1 MNYDLFLNDKIKEFE
16 ASGARP
22 RLLLHCCCAPC
33 SSAVWERIAGYFDV
47 TAYYYNPNIS
57 PEDEYDK
64 RASELVRL
72 SRELPMKTSVKT
84 VIAPYDPAPLDEIS
98 KGKEDIPEG
107 GARCFECYKLRL
119 EETARA
125 AKEGGYDFFCTTLS
139 VSPYKNAEWL
149 NELGGELAEKY
160 GVPYLFSDFKKKNGY
175 KRSCELSR
183 EYGLYRQA
191 FCGCE
196 YSRKEAERL
205 GRI

>member
-1 MNYDLFLNDKIKEFE
+1 MNYDLFLENKIKELK
-16 ASGARP
+16 ASGTRP
-22 RLLLHCCCAPC
+22 RLLLQCCCAPC
-33 SSAVWERIAGYFDV
+33 SSAVWERIADCFDV

-57 PEDEYDK
+57 PESEYDK
-64 RASELVRL
+64 RANELLRL
-72 SRELPMKTSVKT
+72 SRELPAKNPVTPL
-84 VIAPYDPAPLDEIS
+84 IAPYDPAPFKAIS

-107 GARCFECYKLRL
+107 GARCCECYRLRL

-125 AKEGGYDFFCTTLS
+125 ALAGGYDYFCTTLS

-149 NELGGELAEKY
+149 NKLGGELAEKY
-160 GVPYLFSDFKKKNGY
+160 GVPYLFSDFKKKDGY